1 MSAASSQDAVARATR
16 HPVRG
21 HRGISYRERA
31 GGSRT
36 YFVFF
41 DGQYRRAGK
50 TLQEA
55 LTMQGD
61 LRAKKGRGE
70 RTAVPAKKTVAELAA
85 EWLDG
90 KTRLAPWTR
99 KTYED
104 ALRLVLLPTFG
115 DWQVKAVDAEAVAR
129 LIRGLEAEGLR
140 SIDPKRM
147 KRPLSPSA
155 IGNYLQP
162 LGGMMSLALRRG
174 YVTENPCR
182 LLTADERPRQRH
194 VGAAHEWS
202 DEEIDALLEASA
214 LLARQPEARQDYTS
228 LLRTAVYT
236 GLRLGE
242 LLGLQWQDVELDEAV
257 LHVRRQWTR
266 THELAEP
273 KTRSGLRRVPL
284 SPDMVAELRRHK
296 LASEF
301 SQETDFVFASHTG
314 GALRHRNV
322 QRRAFERARDLAGL
336 PSTLTFH
343 DLRHAFASLAA
354 HSGVPIH
361 TVSAVLGHRDIS
373 VTQKVYLHLWDR
385 ESAEDAFRAAMNGG
399 AHLMADK
406 FDS

>member
-182 LLTADERPRQRH
+182 LLT
-194 VGAAHEWS
+194 
-202 DEEIDALLEASA
+202 I
-214 LLARQPEARQDYTS
+214 
-228 LLRTAVYT
+228 
-236 GLRLGE
+236 RLGE